1 MINELISKLS
11 LYEDLTYDEMSQA
24 MDEILKGRIPT
35 QVTADFLRNL
45 TDKGESDQ
53 ELLAMLDKMQQY
65 AIHIAPKRS
74 GKIIDVCGTGG
85 DKMKTFNVS
94 TTAAFVIA
102 GAGGTVAKHGNRSVS
117 GVCGSADIFEYF
129 GYDLNMA
136 PEKVTHAIE
145 RFGIGFMFAQKFH
158 PAMKNVAEAR
168 KMLGTRTAF
177 NLLGPLSNPAGVKNQ
192 LVGVFSADYLERL
205 ILLLKARGAE
215 SAMTVLSHDGLDEL
229 STTSKNQI
237 CLLKDGKISLKILN
251 PADLGLANAGLGDI
265 QVYSK
270 EDSIKAFVTVLK
282 GTANKPMIEVTAL
295 NAAAGLIISDMADD
309 FHDAVPIALN
319 SIKSGKAY
327 DVFKNL
333 IRFCGDINKVE
344 EFDKS

>member
-1 MINELISKLS
+1 MFNELTNKLS
-11 LYEDLTYDEMSQA
+11 LYEDLSYDEMTQA
-24 MDEILKGRIPT
+24 MDEILQG
-35 QVTADFLRNL
+35 QVPAQETANFLRNL

-65 AIHIAPKRS
+65 AIHITPKRN

-94 TTAAFVIA
+94 TAAAFVIA
-102 GAGGTVAKHGNRSVS
+102 GAGGSVAKHGNRSVS
-117 GVCGSADIFEYF
+117 GICGSADIFEYF
-129 GYDLNMA
+129 GYDLDML
-136 PEKVTHAIE
+136 PEKVSEAIE

-177 NLLGPLSNPAGVKNQ
+177 NLLGPLSNPAGVRNQ
-192 LVGVFSADYLERL
+192 VVGVFSVDYLERVV
-205 ILLLKARGAE
+205 LLLKARGAE
-215 SAMTVLSHDGLDEL
+215 SVMSVLSHDGLDEL

-237 CLLKDGKISLKILN
+237 CLLKDDKISLKILN
-251 PADLGLANAGLGDI
+251 PQGLGLAKASLSSV
-265 QVYSK
+265 QVSSK
-270 EDSIKAFVTVLK
+270 DEAIKAFLTILK
-282 GTANKPMIEVTAL
+282 GTANKSMIEVTAL
-295 NAAAGLIISDMADD
+295 NAAAGLIISDMAND
-309 FHDAVPIALN
+309 FQDATQIALN

-333 IRFCGDINKVE
+333 IRFCGNIQKVE
-344 EFDKS
+344 EFEKS

>member
-136 PEKVTHAIE
+136 PEKVTQAIE

-282 GTANKPMIEVTAL
+282 GTANKSMIEVTAL
-295 NAAAGLIISDMADD
+295 NAAAGLIISGMAND
-309 FHDAVPIALN
+309 FHDAMPIALN

-333 IRFCGDINKVE
+333 IRFCGNISKVE

>member
-24 MDEILKGRIPT
+24 MDEILKGHIPT

-129 GYDLNMA
+129 GYDLNMV
-136 PEKVTHAIE
+136 PEKVTQAIE

-215 SAMTVLSHDGLDEL
+215 SAMTVLSNDGLDEL

-251 PADLGLANAGLGDI
+251 PTDLGLVNAGLGDI

-270 EDSIKAFVTVLK
+270 EDSIKAFVSVLK

-295 NAAAGLIISDMADD
+295 NAAAGLIISGMAND
-309 FHDAVPIALN
+309 FHDAMPIALN

-333 IRFCGDINKVE
+333 IRFCGDISKVE

>member
-1 MINELISKLS
+1 MINELTSKLS
-11 LYEDLTYDEMSQA
+11 LYEDLTYEEMSQA
-24 MDEILKGRIPT
+24 MDEILRGQIPA
-35 QVTADFLRNL
+35 QETANFLRNL

-65 AIHIAPKRS
+65 AIHITPKRS

-94 TTAAFVIA
+94 TSAAFVIA

-136 PEKVTHAIE
+136 PEKVAEAIE

-168 KMLGTRTAF
+168 KMLVTRTAF

-205 ILLLKARGAE
+205 VLLLKARGAE

-251 PADLGLANAGLGDI
+251 PAELGLVNASLGDI

-270 EDSIKAFVTVLK
+270 EDSIKAFVSVLK

-295 NAAAGLIISDMADD
+295 NAAAGLIISGMAND
-309 FHDAVPIALN
+309 FHDAIPIALN

-327 DVFKNL
+327 NIFKNL
-333 IRFCGDINKVE
+333 IRFCGNISKVE

>member
-1 MINELISKLS
+1 MINELTGKLS
-11 LYEDLTYDEMSQA
+11 LYENLTYDEMSQA
-24 MDEILKGRIPT
+24 MDEILRGQIPT
-35 QVTADFLRNL
+35 QETANFLRNL

-102 GAGGTVAKHGNRSVS
+102 GAGGAVAKHGNRSVS
-117 GVCGSADIFEYF
+117 GICGSADIFEYF

-136 PEKVTHAIE
+136 PEKVTEAIE

-168 KMLGTRTAF
+168 KLLGTRTAF

-251 PADLGLANAGLGDI
+251 PAELGLVNASLGDI

-270 EDSIKAFVTVLK
+270 EDSIKAFVSVLK

-295 NAAAGLIISDMADD
+295 NAAAGLIISGMAND
-309 FHDAVPIALN
+309 FHDAMPIALN

-327 DVFKNL
+327 NIFKNL
-333 IRFCGDINKVE
+333 IRFCGNISKVE

>member
-1 MINELISKLS
+1 MLSNLTNKIS
-11 LYEDLTYDEMSQA
+11 LYDDLTYDEMNQA
-24 MDEILKGRIPT
+24 MDEILKG
-35 QVTADFLRNL
+35 QVAVQDTVNFLRNL

-65 AIHIAPKRS
+65 AIHITPKRN

-94 TTAAFVIA
+94 TAAAFVIA
-102 GAGGTVAKHGNRSVS
+102 GAGGSVAKHGNRSVS
-117 GVCGSADIFEYF
+117 GICGSADIFEYF

-136 PEKVTHAIE
+136 PEKVSEAIE

-192 LVGVFSADYLERL
+192 VVGVFSADYLERL
-205 ILLLKARGAE
+205 VLLLKARGAE
-215 SAMTVLSHDGLDEL
+215 NVMSVLSHDGLDEL

-251 PADLGLANAGLGDI
+251 PQDLGLSKASLSDI
-265 QVYSK
+265 QVSSK
-270 EDSIKAFVTVLK
+270 DEAIKAFFGVLK
-282 GTANKPMIEVTAL
+282 GTANKSMIEVAAL
-295 NAAAGLIISDMADD
+295 NAAAGLIISDMAND
-309 FHDAVPIALN
+309 FADATQIALN
-319 SIKSGKAY
+319 SIKNGKAY
-327 DVFKNL
+327 DVFRNL
-333 IRFCGDINKVE
+333 IQFCGNIQKIE
-344 EFDKS
+344 EFEKS